1 MQIDSSRQSLRRSP
15 ARLWQDRRGVSAL
28 ELALLG
34 PLLALLLLGTV
45 DVGGVMQQGLLLR
58 QAVRAGA
65 VYAVQWPTDTTGMS
79 NAITAA
85 LPSGMNATVSTPTS
99 SCGCWTS
106 SGGVAAAS
114 CTSTCSSG
122 NLQTYVTLS
131 VSKSYS
137 PLLLSSLNSISA
149 SNVVRTQ

>member
-1 MQIDSSRQSLRRSP
+1 MEIDSVRQTARRP
-15 ARLWQDRRGVSAL
+15 PPRLWRDRRGVSAL

-45 DVGGVMQQGLLLR
+45 DVGGIVQQGLLLR

-65 VYAVQWPTDTTGMS
+65 LYAVQWPTDTTGMT

-85 LPSGMNATVSTPTS
+85 LPSGVNATVATPTTS
-99 SCGCWTS
+99 IACW
-106 SGGVAAAS
+106 
-114 CTSTCSSG
+114 SSG
-122 NLQTYVTLS
+122 NPVAVATNGTCGTGQTQQTYVTLS

-137 PLLLSSLNSISA
+137 PLLLSSLNSVSA